1 MQGSLTRGGGGGGA
15 FIREGHLLQT
25 QKRRGLSDKRR
36 PL

>member
-1 MQGSLTRGGGGGGA
+1 MQGSLTRGGGA